1 MSDLKVFKDK
11 FIPYALPDISQAEI
25 DEVVDTLKSGW
36 LAKGPKTIELENKF
50 AEYVGAKYA
59 VAMNSATAS
68 LHISLLAAG
77 IQHGDEVITTSMTFA
92 ATVNTILHVGATPI
106 FADINPLTGNID
118 PKEIEKKVTSKTKA
132 IVPVHYAGQSVDLDA
147 IYELADKY
155 NLFVSEDAAHAV
167 YTRYKGNLIGYKPK
181 GTVSYS
187 FYSTKNLAT
196 GEGGMLVTDN
206 KEIADKARILV
217 THGMSKNAWNRYSKS
232 GSWMYDI
239 EEPGFK
245 YNMFDLQASLG
256 LIQLERLEEMQ
267 SRRSYIANTYNNAF
281 ANLQGIDLPKVEE
294 DTTTHAWH
302 LYMLLIDEDILGITR
317 DTFIEKLSELSI
329 GTSVHFIPV
338 HLMTA
343 YKKRFG
349 YGNGDLPK
357 TEEWFNKIL
366 SLPLYSKM
374 SDDDVEQVIQ
384 AVYKIVEETK
394 K

>member
-1 MSDLKVFKDK
+1 MNNLKTAKEK
-11 FIPYALPDISQAEI
+11 FIPYALPDISQGEI
-25 DEVVDTLKSGW
+25 DEIVDTLKSGW
-36 LAKGPKTIELENKF
+36 LAKGPKTIELENQF

-77 IQHGDEVITTSMTFA
+77 IGQGDEVITTSMTFA
-92 ATVNTILHVGATPI
+92 ATVNTILHVGATPV

-118 PKEIEKKVTSKTKA
+118 PKEIEKKITSKTKA
-132 IVPVHYAGQSVDLDA
+132 IVPVHYAGQSVDLDS

-155 NLFVSEDAAHAV
+155 ELFVSEDAAHAV
-167 YTRYKGNLIGYKPK
+167 YTRYKGNLIGNNPK

-206 KEIADKARILV
+206 KQIADRARVLV

-256 LIQLERLEEMQ
+256 LIQLNRLEEMQ
-267 SRRSYIANTYNNAF
+267 SKRSFIANEYNKAF
-281 ANLQGIDLPKVEE
+281 SNIKGIDLPEIE
-294 DTTTHAWH
+294 SGTTTHAWH
-302 LYMLLIDEDILGITR
+302 LYMILIDEEVLGITR
-317 DTFIEKLSELSI
+317 NKFIEQLNELNI

-343 YKKRFG
+343 YKNRFG
-349 YGNGDLPK
+349 YKHGDLPH
-357 TEEWFNKIL
+357 TENWFNKII

-374 SDDDVEQVIQ
+374 SEEDVKQVIN
-384 AVYKIVEETK
+384 AVYKIIEGK
-394 K
+394 